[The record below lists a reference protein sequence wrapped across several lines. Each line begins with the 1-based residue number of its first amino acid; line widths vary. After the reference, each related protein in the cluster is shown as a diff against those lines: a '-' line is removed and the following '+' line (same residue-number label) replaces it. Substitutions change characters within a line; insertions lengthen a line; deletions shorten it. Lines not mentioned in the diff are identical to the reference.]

1 MRWEVNTEETCKMK
15 KVLFLGL
22 LVAMSCGGQRG
33 SGVQQTDFLKELN
46 AEFKDATTS
55 PLTEKDLKT
64 FKGLDFFPF
73 DTIYAVDAVLTRTPD
88 SDWFDMP
95 TTRERIDK
103 YRVFGILNFEIEGVP
118 YVLEVYQSER
128 LMQTEE
134 YANHLFLPFLDK
146 TNGIETYGG
155 GRYIDLDIPPTD
167 TITLDFNKAYNPYC
181 AYNSKYS
188 CPLVPLQNY
197 LEREIKAGVKKFMK
211 EETY

>member
-1 MRWEVNTEETCKMK
+1 MK
-15 KVLFLGL
+15 KILFLAL
-22 LVAMSCGGQRG
+22 LGVLSCREQRG
-33 SGVQQTDFLKELN
+33 SAILETDFQKELN

-55 PLTEKDLKT
+55 PLTENDLKN

-73 DTIYAVDAVLTRTPD
+73 DSVYVVQAVLTRTPD

-103 YRVFGILNFEIEGVP
+103 YRVFGILKFEIEEIQFS
-118 YVLEVYQSER
+118 LEVYQSER
-128 LMQTEE
+128 LMETEE

-155 GRYIDLDIPPTD
+155 GRYMDLEIPPSD
-167 TITLDFNKAYNPYC
+167 IITLDFNKAYNPYC

-197 LEREIKAGVKKFMK
+197 LDRPIKAGVKSFKK
-211 EETY
+211 E